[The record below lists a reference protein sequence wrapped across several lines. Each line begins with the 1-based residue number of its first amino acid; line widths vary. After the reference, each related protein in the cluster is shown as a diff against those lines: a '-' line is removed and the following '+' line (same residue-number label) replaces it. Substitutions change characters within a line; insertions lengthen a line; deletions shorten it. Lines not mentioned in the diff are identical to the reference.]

1 MLAICVV
8 VHLVVNLSAS
18 NRNGIGKRTIGLPAF
33 PGEARDLTIDQVLIQ
48 KQEKCVGGAG

>member
-8 VHLVVNLSAS
+8 VYLVVNLSAS
-18 NRNGIGKRTIGLPAF
+18 KRNGIGKRTIGLSAF